1 MGSQNDEVIPATQ
14 TFPSSA
20 LAVQSLW
27 VGINFV
33 DIPDAR
39 ARNGVS
45 LAAIDATFDGTLKEN
60 IYDLKPQ

>member
-14 TFPSSA
+14 TFPGSA

-33 DIPDAR
+33 DISDVG

-45 LAAIDATFDGTLKEN
+45 LAAIDATFKEN